1 MSSSAE
7 KLGEGDRVL
16 LTFPA
21 RGDLIVLAR
30 LVSSA
35 VSARAGFDIEELE
48 DLRLAVGE
56 LCLLTLQGS
65 DAQHGDL
72 CLELAVRGDAIEV
85 TSTLEGA
92 AAAARSTDPEAD
104 DSARLSEQILDALV
118 DEHGRE
124 RQDGSCGRGCASS
137 GWDMGSDGGP
147 GAGTRAG
154 FRCLRERA
162 PSPRSDRT

>member
-1 MSSSAE
+1 VTDTTE
-7 KLGEGDRVL
+7 LGAGDRIE

-30 LVSSA
+30 LVTSA

-65 DAQHGDL
+65 DGETGDL
-72 CLELAVRGDAIEV
+72 RLELTVLSDAIGVEC
-85 TSTLEGA
+85 TLAGA
-92 AAAARSTDPEAD
+92 AAAAGPIGEGDETAQ
-104 DSARLSEQILDALV
+104 LSQQILEALV

-124 RQDGSCGRGCASS
+124 RQDGSVRAWLRKRRGGHEA
-137 GWDMGSDGGP
+137 
-147 GAGTRAG
+147 
-154 FRCLRERA
+154 
-162 PSPRSDRT
+162 